1 MDRAWRTDVV
11 STPVGEVLAAEAA
24 YRALRDL
31 DPWEQDRAMA
41 WVKSRMETDQRGREA
56 AQYPDIEPTDWIVAG
71 QVEGPSYPS
80 RDEVIDNEGHWSQ
93 VIEVTGRAAVRQYF
107 AVIIPTDGGGN
118 ETMWYD
124 DREKA
129 EAFLAAMQGDR

>member
-1 MDRAWRTDVV
+1 M

-31 DPWEQDRAMA
+31 EPWEQDRAMA

-80 RDEVIDNEGHWSQ
+80 RDECAADEGDYGKVLEVIGRAPVQQNFAVTVPIDEGH
-93 VIEVTGRAAVRQYF
+93 EVR
-107 AVIIPTDGGGN
+107 
-118 ETMWYD
+118 WYD

-129 EAFLAAMQGDR
+129 EAFLAAMQGGD